1 MNNFMMPNWPYAIQD
16 DSDDQDCALTE
27 EERQNIM
34 ASEFN
39 TVTTSPRPNNEEKKF
54 ELLDSLFEFINT
66 ETEINNVLAGYFNR
80 LVNVLITNKSKEVL
94 QFSNFSFLIM
104 FSRMIIFW
112 TNCVN
117 MLIQRQLVKC

>member
-1 MNNFMMPNWPYAIQD
+1 MNNFMVPNWPYAIQD

-34 ASEFN
+34 ASELN